1 MNEIVVTA
9 LVRHVLTAVSGGLM
23 VRYGID
29 GNALELIAAGIAGAA
44 GIAWSLWDKRRKRER
59 QG

>member
-9 LVRHVLTAVSGGLM
+9 LVRHVLTAVSGALV

-29 GNALELIAAGIAGAA
+29 GNALELIAGGVAGAA